1 MDKFEFKVKIQAK
14 SNAVAK
20 SLLAAMF
27 DIKKVLSDADLLSL
41 ADLLKKKPGLI
52 KKAKR
57 FL

>member
-1 MDKFEFKVKIQAK
+1 MEKFEFKVKIQAK
-14 SNAVAK
+14 NNAIAK

-27 DIKKVLSDADLLSL
+27 DIKKMLSDSDLLNL

>member
-1 MDKFEFKVKIQAK
+1 MEKFEFKVKIQAK
-14 SNAVAK
+14 NNTIAK

-27 DIKKVLSDADLLSL
+27 DIKKMLSDSDLLNL